1 MFKELKKGS
10 YEEVEKNFID
20 YWENIDILKKSIDT
34 RDKKWV
40 FYDGPAFANGFPGL
54 HHMVSKNLKDAI
66 CKYKTMQGYSIIRK
80 VGWDTH
86 GLPIEN
92 HVEKK
97 LGFNSKKEIEAFGIE
112 KFNQECRK
120 SVREN
125 EDAFIDLTHKM
136 GQFIDTKNP
145 YLTYKNEYIETEWWI
160 LKKFFDERLFY
171 EGKKVLPYC
180 PRCGTGLA
188 SHEVAQGY
196 KEVSVDTVIVT
207 MKKKDEDCY
216 FLVWTTTPWTLL
228 ANVALCVNPDEMY
241 VKVLSQGYK
250 FILAKALV
258 NKVLGDDYEI
268 LEEYTG
274 KELEYVEY
282 EQLIPELKVSKKAFY
297 VTCDTYV
304 TMEDG
309 TGVVHMAPA
318 FGEDDANVCKKYDL
332 PILNPVGLD
341 GKYSEGPWQG
351 TLVFDADLDVIKYLK
366 ANDKLFKK
374 QKMVHE
380 YPHCWRC
387 DSPLLYYAM
396 PSYYIAVSKFKDK
409 LVKANEKVNWYPEY
423 VGTKRFGNWL
433 ESAKDWAVSRTRY
446 WGTPIPYWKCS
457 CGHSEMIG
465 SIKEL
470 KERSVEEI
478 NDSLDLH
485 KPYIDNIHLKCPV
498 CGKEMQRIPDVLD
511 CWFDS
516 GSMPFAQYHYP
527 FENKELFE
535 HQFPAD
541 FICEGIDQTRGW
553 FYTLLVIST
562 FVKGCSPYKNV
573 LVNDLLLDSEG
584 KKMSK
589 SRGNIVEPFT
599 TMKEY
604 GADTVRFYLPYVS
617 PVWTP
622 LKFNIE
628 GLKEVYSKFFNPFKN
643 TYTFFETYANIDK
656 VDPREFIVEY
666 DDLEEID
673 KWLLSK
679 YNRLLKDVTSYY
691 EEYDL
696 NKVVKVLTSFVS
708 DDLSNWYIRRN
719 RDRFW
724 GNKLDNS
731 KKSVYQTTY
740 QVLIGLTQMLAPISP
755 YISEEIYQNLT
766 GNESVHLSNF
776 PEYDESLISEE
787 IEERMDLARDLISL
801 GRYVREEVK
810 IKIRQPLSEM
820 ILDGKKEYIIKDL
833 VNDLKEELNI
843 KKVVFITNL
852 SEYMNF
858 EVKPNFKVCGP
869 ILGNKIKE
877 FSEALKELT
886 NDDIEKLENNEKVKT
901 DDYEITTDMVDIR
914 ISSKDGFDIKME
926 NNNFVIINTALNDD
940 LIKEGIAREIVSKVQ
955 NLRKQKD
962 FDVADRINMFYN
974 GSKRLEEVLKDYEDY
989 IKKETLSINF
999 IKKDDLTE
1007 EFQLND
1013 ITGYLDV
1020 EKYQK

>member
-527 FENKELFE
+527 FENKDLFE

-643 TYTFFETYANIDK
+643 IYTFFETYANIDK

-666 DDLEEID
+666 DNLEEID

-679 YNRLLKDVTSYY
+679 YNRLLKEVTSYY
-691 EEYDL
+691 EKYDL
-696 NKVVKVLTSFVS
+696 NKVVKSLTSFVS

-776 PEYDESLISEE
+776 PKYDESLISIE